1 MNLHLPP
8 PKCQLS
14 NSETHITNMM
24 LFYVFTLLLLSNVA
38 ASKSIIN
45 SLLLETG
52 YIGVGE
58 LEAVQLFYYFIESER
73 SPEDDPLVLWL
84 TGGPGC
90 SALCGLVY
98 EIGPLSF
105 DYAKSSVGGEPV
117 FALNPYSWTKI
128 ANIIFLDA
136 PAGTGFSYSTTL
148 EGYDVSDTLSAAQTY
163 EFLRK
168 VRESLYF

>member
-1 MNLHLPP
+1 
-8 PKCQLS
+8 
-14 NSETHITNMM
+14 MM

-98 EIGPLSF
+98 EI
-105 DYAKSSVGGEPV
+105 
-117 FALNPYSWTKI
+117 
-128 ANIIFLDA
+128 DA